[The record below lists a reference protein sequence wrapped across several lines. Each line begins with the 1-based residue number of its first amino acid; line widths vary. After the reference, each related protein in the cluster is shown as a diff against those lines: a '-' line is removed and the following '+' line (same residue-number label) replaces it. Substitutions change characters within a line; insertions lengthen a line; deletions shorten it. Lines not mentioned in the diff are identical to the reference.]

1 MSLPETIQHI
11 YEDLS
16 RRYEKR
22 NDFQLRDAFLMLAAD
37 VAYASGRASDAERLR
52 SYLLGLNPNCLL
64 RPFPSFAAAVKSLD
78 IQDYLADLRKQFPPE
93 EAERLLAR
101 IRANPLG
108 VPLYPKKEHD
118 TQEVNPSTSRT
129 INMPSPTQPPRRSP
143 YENYNVPLPDADEGA
158 GWSASASM
166 LWFFLLCIV
175 GVGTFLWTFV
185 RPLWEPA

>member
-22 NDFQLRDAFLMLAAD
+22 NDFPLRDAFLMLAAD
-37 VAYASGRASDAERLR
+37 VAFASGRAVDAERLR
-52 SYLLGLNPNCLL
+52 AHLLRANPDSLL
-64 RPFPSFAAAVKSLD
+64 RPFPTFADAVKSLD
-78 IQDYLADLRKQFPPE
+78 IQHYLADLRKQFPPE

-108 VPLYPKKEHD
+108 VPLDPKKAHD

-129 INMPSPTQPPRRSP
+129 INMPPPSQPQRRSP
-143 YENYNVPLPDADEGA
+143 YENYNVPLPDADDG

-166 LWFFLLCIV
+166 LWFFLLCIA

-185 RPLWEPA
+185 RPLWDPA